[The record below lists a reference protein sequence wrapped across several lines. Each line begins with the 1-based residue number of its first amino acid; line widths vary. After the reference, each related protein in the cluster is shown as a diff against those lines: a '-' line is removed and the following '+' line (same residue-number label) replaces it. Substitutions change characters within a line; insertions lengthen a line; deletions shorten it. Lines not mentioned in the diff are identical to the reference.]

1 MKNGLNLN
9 AMSEPETFLH
19 YTEMEPEMFLLHRG
33 RTKLKI
39 IGLPSAKLKIEK
51 DKVMKLLKNLLKKLQ
66 RKTQKLSNLGV
77 KSARLKELLKK
88 LNQNQK
94 RKVGGK
100 NWRKSKSR
108 RKKKRNREKQMQK
121 QPRLCP
127 RQPGKKL

>member
-9 AMSEPETFLH
+9 ATSEPETFLH
-19 YTEMEPEMFLLHRG
+19 YTEMEPEMFLPHRG

-51 DKVMKLLKNLLKKLQ
+51 DKAMKLLKNQLKKLQ
-66 RKTQKLSNLGV
+66 RKTQKPSNLGV

-88 LNQNQK
+88 QNQK

-121 QPRLCP
+121 QP
-127 RQPGKKL
+127 

>member
-19 YTEMEPEMFLLHRG
+19 YTEMEPETFLPLRG

-51 DKVMKLLKNLLKKLQ
+51 DKAMKLLKNLLKKLQ